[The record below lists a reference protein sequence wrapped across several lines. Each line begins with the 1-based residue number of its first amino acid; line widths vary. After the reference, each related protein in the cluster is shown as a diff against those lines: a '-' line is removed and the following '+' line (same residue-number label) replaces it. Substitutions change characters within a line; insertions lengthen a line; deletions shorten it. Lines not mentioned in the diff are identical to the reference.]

1 MQTGA
6 PPWRLAPAARGV
18 VHTGCQVTGS
28 AGMPS
33 HNAVLPGSV
42 SVASSG
48 HLCVEP
54 VEVGHKNSQQVSLM
68 TAQTSQKH
76 LQKASFT

>member
-6 PPWRLAPAARGV
+6 PPWRLAPAAHGV
-18 VHTGCQVTGS
+18 VHMGCQVTGS

-42 SVASSG
+42 SAVSSG

-54 VEVGHKNSQQVSLM
+54 VGEGH
-68 TAQTSQKH
+68 
-76 LQKASFT
+76 